1 MGREEEAPP
10 PHGTSSDRIPHTHMA
25 NVGKLAAGICGLG
38 GAAFVAMQFTGNARA
53 EPLPE
58 EVKGSKL
65 KKSLSNAGLYP
76 EPVTKKLTK
85 MHSGDMAVFTGKA
98 SAADACLVKDGGKP
112 L

>member
-1 MGREEEAPP
+1 MEHA
-10 PHGTSSDRIPHTHMA
+10 
-25 NVGKLAAGICGLG
+25 GKIAAGLCSLG
-38 GAAFVAMQFTGNARA
+38 GAAFIAMQFSGNTRT

-76 EPVTKKLTK
+76 EPGTKKLAK
-85 MHSGDMAVFTGKA
+85 MHSGDMAVFTGQQT
-98 SAADACLVKDGGKP
+98 AAEACLVKDGGKV